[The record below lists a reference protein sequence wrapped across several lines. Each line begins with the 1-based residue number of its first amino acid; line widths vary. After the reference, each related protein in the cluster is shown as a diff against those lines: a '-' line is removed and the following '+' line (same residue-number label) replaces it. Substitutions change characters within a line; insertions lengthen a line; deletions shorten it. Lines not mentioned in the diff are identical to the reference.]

1 MTPLPRD
8 TRDTW
13 LLLGLIGWTVMPH
26 LWRQPLWLA
35 VLCVGVLLWRGWL
48 AARQAP
54 LPRRWVLLALLLLLG
69 VLTWQSQRTLV
80 SRDAGVLL
88 LVSLMALKTLEMR
101 AQRDAMLLFFL
112 GFFVVL
118 TNFLYSQS
126 LALAAAMALAVWGW
140 LTVLTLAHM
149 PAGRPTLASAAG
161 LALRATAWGTPVML
175 ALFLLFPRLAPLWS
189 VPGDGAV
196 TGLSD
201 SMQPGDV
208 AELALDDSVAL
219 RLRFEGRPPPAASL
233 YLRGPVLV
241 RQDGRRWRTAPGL
254 GESSRSS
261 TVSTEGPGLGYE
273 ITIEPGRTRS
283 LPLLELTPNAPAG
296 LPPELSNELRQEPG
310 LQWSL
315 NVPTSARLRLQA
327 RAWPQGRLSGDLG
340 RGERRVL
347 LSLAPG
353 AHPRMRAWAQSL
365 LDTSPSLQQAG
376 PLAWAQT
383 VLRHVREQ
391 PFRYTLSPGPY
402 EGDVVD
408 EFWFDRRAGFC
419 EHYASAFVVA
429 MRALGVPARIV
440 TGYQGSDPQPVDGYL
455 VVRQSNAHAWA
466 EIWVEGQGWLRVD
479 PTAAV
484 APERIERGR
493 ALPAPTGLVA
503 GTLDTVSPGLSL
515 VLRQWAEALDNRWN
529 QWVLGYG
536 RQEQYRLL
544 EDLGFETPDM
554 ATLGRALAVLMALA
568 ATAGAVWVWLD
579 RRRRTPWQRL
589 QAWLIQELDRLDVV
603 ADDTMSPAAMARQ
616 LQQRHGASAAPLV
629 AQLDALQAWRYAPAV
644 AGTPQ
649 PRASWRDWQRRL
661 RQARRAVALPDASS
675 R

>member
-69 VLTWQSQRTLV
+69 VLTWRSQRTLI

-126 LALAAAMALAVWGW
+126 LAVAAAMALAVWGW

-161 LALRATAWGTPVML
+161 LALRTTAWGAPVML

-219 RLRFEGRPPPAASL
+219 RLRFDGPPPPAASL

-241 RQDGRRWRTAPGL
+241 RQDGRRWRAAPGL
-254 GESSRSS
+254 GEPGRSS
-261 TVSTEGPGLGYE
+261 ELRTQGPGLGYE
-273 ITIEPGRTRS
+273 ITIEPGRNRTV
-283 LPLLELTPNAPAG
+283 PLLELTPDAPAG
-296 LPPELSNELRQEPG
+296 LPPELAKQLRLEAG
-310 LQWSL
+310 LHWSL
-315 NVPTSARLRLQA
+315 NSPTSARLRLQA
-327 RAWPQGRLSGDLG
+327 RAWPQARLSGELG
-340 RGERRVL
+340 RGERRAL
-347 LSLAPG
+347 LALTPG
-353 AHPRMRAWAQSL
+353 AHPRMRAWAQAL
-365 LDTSPSLQQAG
+365 LDGEPALRQAG
-376 PLAWAQT
+376 PAAWAQA

-391 PFRYTLSPGPY
+391 SYRYTLSPGPY

-429 MRALGVPARIV
+429 MRSLGVPARIV
-440 TGYQGSDPQPVDGYL
+440 TGYQGSDPTPVDGYL

-466 EIWVEGQGWLRVD
+466 EIWIDGEGWLRVD

-493 ALPAPTGLVA
+493 ALATPTSLVA

-536 RQEQYRLL
+536 RNQQYRLL
-544 EDLGFETPDM
+544 EALGVETPDM
-554 ATLGRALAVLMALA
+554 TTLGRVLAALMALA
-568 ATAGAVWVWLD
+568 ALAAAVWAWLD

-589 QAWLIQELDRLDVV
+589 QTWLIHELDRLDVV
-603 ADDTMSPAAMARQ
+603 VDETTSPAAMARQ
-616 LQQRHGASAAPLV
+616 LHRRHGAAAAPLV
-629 AQLDALQAWRYAPAV
+629 AELDALQAWRYAPAV
-644 AGTPQ
+644 AVPPQ
-649 PRASWRDWQRRL
+649 SRASWRVWPGRL
-661 RQARRAVALPDASS
+661 RQARRALRLPVGSS
-675 R
+675 G

>member
-1 MTPLPRD
+1 MSALPRD

-13 LLLGLIGWTVMPH
+13 LLLGLIGWTVLPH

-35 VLCVGVLLWRGWL
+35 VLCVGVLAWRGWL

-54 LPRRWVLLALLLLLG
+54 LPRRWVLLAMLVLLA
-69 VLTWQSQRTLV
+69 VLTWRSQRTLL

-88 LVSLMALKTLEMR
+88 LVSLMALKTLELR

-118 TNFLYSQS
+118 TNFLYSQT
-126 LALAAAMALAVWGW
+126 LAVAVAMALAVWGW

-149 PAGRPTLASAAG
+149 PAGRPSLASAAG

-219 RLRFEGRPPPAASL
+219 RLRFDGATPPASAL

-241 RQDGRRWRTAPGL
+241 HEDGRRWRAASGALSPPSTA
-254 GESSRSS
+254 EIR
-261 TVSTEGPGLGYE
+261 TEGPALDYE
-273 ITIEPGRTRS
+273 VTIEPGRTRS
-283 LPLLELTPNAPAG
+283 LPLLELTPQAPEG
-296 LPPELSNELRQEPG
+296 LPPELASALRREAG
-310 LQWSL
+310 LHWSL
-315 NVPTSARLRLQA
+315 HHTTSTRLRLSA
-327 RAWPQGRLSGDLG
+327 RAWPQARLVGEPS
-340 RGERRVL
+340 RQERRAL
-347 LSLAPG
+347 LGLAPG
-353 AHPRMRAWAQSL
+353 SHPRMRAWTRAL
-365 LDTSPSLQQAG
+365 LQESASLQQAG
-376 PLAWAQT
+376 PRAWALA

-391 PFRYTLSPGPY
+391 DYRYTLSPGPY

-408 EFWFDRRAGFC
+408 EFWFERRAGFC

-429 MRALGVPARIV
+429 MRSLGVPARIV
-440 TGYQGSDPQPVDGYL
+440 TGYQGADPQPVDGYL

-466 EIWVEGQGWLRVD
+466 EIWIDGEGWLRVD
-479 PTAAV
+479 PTSAV

-493 ALPAPTGLVA
+493 ALPTPGGLVA
-503 GTLDTVSPGLSL
+503 GTLDTVSPGLRL
-515 VLRQWAEALDNRWN
+515 MLRQWIETLDNRWN

-536 RQEQYRLL
+536 RNDQYRLL
-544 EDLGFETPDM
+544 EQLGFSSPDM
-554 ATLGRALAVLMALA
+554 ATLGRALALLMGLVAL
-568 ATAGAVWVWLD
+568 AGAVWAWLD
-579 RRRRTPWQRL
+579 RHRRTPWQRL
-589 QAWLIQELDRLDVV
+589 Q
-603 ADDTMSPAAMARQ
+603 T
-616 LQQRHGASAAPLV
+616 
-629 AQLDALQAWRYAPAV
+629 
-644 AGTPQ
+644 
-649 PRASWRDWQRRL
+649 WQRKL
-661 RQARRAVALPDASS
+661 YGEIESVTELLLPTK
-675 R
+675 